1 MWRGHVGSEKVV
13 DPVTG
18 YAYPDEWVARC
29 ENQAALT
36 LAASGLG
43 VLTADGRVL
52 RRGFTTGTTA
62 AAAAKAAV
70 LSLRGPVEEVAL
82 VLPCGVRVTVP
93 ARGEGGRGEARKD
106 SGDYPSDVTAGLLFV
121 ATAEPA
127 PAGVEVVAGEGI
139 GRFVR
144 DTPRYRAGDPAISR
158 TAMVSIERAADEAK
172 EELGLAG
179 VRVFLSIP
187 DGAAV
192 ALQTL
197 NPRVGVEGGVS
208 VLGSTGLVEPWDDHL
223 SESAFERIR
232 NADRVVLTTG
242 RIGLRYSR
250 LLFPSHEAVL
260 VGVNLGRALAEVRGE
275 AVICGLPGL
284 ILKFIDPD
292 VLTGTGC
299 ATVEELTATRAWP
312 GVLERTFAR
321 SRQEHPGVRVV
332 VVDRAGTILGDS
344 GSNSSP

>member
-1 MWRGHVGSEKVV
+1 MWRGRVGSEERVV

-18 YAYPDEWVARC
+18 YAYPEEWVAKC
-29 ENQAALT
+29 EDAAARA
-36 LAASGLG
+36 LAVSGLG

-62 AAAAKAAV
+62 SAAAKAAV
-70 LSLRGPVEEVAL
+70 LSLREPVEEVAVL
-82 VLPCGVRVTVP
+82 LPCGIRVAVP

-121 ATAEPA
+121 ATAEPT

-144 DTPRYRAGDPAISR
+144 DTPRYHAGDPAVSL
-158 TAMVSIERAADEAK
+158 TAMASIERAVGEAR
-172 EELGLAG
+172 EEAGLSG
-179 VRVFLSIP
+179 VRVSLAIP

-192 ALQTL
+192 ARQTL

-223 SESAFERIR
+223 SEAAFERIR
-232 NADRVVLTTG
+232 GAERVVLTTG

-260 VGVNLGRALAEVRGE
+260 VGVNLGRALDEVRGE

-284 ILKFIDPD
+284 VLKFIDPD
-292 VLTGTGC
+292 VLQGTGC
-299 ATVEELTATRAWP
+299 ATVEDLTATPAWP
-312 GVLERTFAR
+312 DVLARAFAR
-321 SRQEHPGVRVV
+321 CRQEHPGVRVV
-332 VVDRAGTILGDS
+332 VVDRAGKVLGDS
-344 GSNSSP
+344 A

>member
-1 MWRGHVGSEKVV
+1 MWRGRVGSERVV

-18 YAYPDEWVARC
+18 YAYPDAWVTRC
-29 ENQAALT
+29 EDPAALER
-36 LAASGLG
+36 ARAGLG
-43 VLTADGRVL
+43 VLTADGKVL

-62 AAAAKAAV
+62 AAAVKAAV
-70 LSLRGPVEEVAL
+70 LSLRRPVEKVAL
-82 VLPCGVRVTVP
+82 TLPCGLRVTVP
-93 ARGEGGRGEARKD
+93 AHGEGGRGEARKD
-106 SGDYPSDVTAGLLFV
+106 SGDYPSDITAGLLFV
-121 ATAEPA
+121 ATARPA

-144 DTPRYRAGDPAISR
+144 DTPRYRAGDAAVSP
-158 TAMVSIERAADEAK
+158 TARASIERAADEAR
-172 EELGLAG
+172 EEVGRAG
-179 VRVFLSIP
+179 VCVCLSIP
-187 DGAAV
+187 EGAAV
-192 ALQTL
+192 AQKTL
-197 NPRVGVEGGVS
+197 NPRIGVEGGVS

-232 NADRVVLTTG
+232 GADRVVLTTG

-284 ILKFIDPD
+284 VLKFIDPD
-292 VLTGTGC
+292 VLQGTGC
-299 ATVEELTATRAWP
+299 ATVEDLTATPAWP
-312 GVLERTFAR
+312 GVLERAFAR

-332 VVDRAGTILGDS
+332 VVDRTGAILGDS
-344 GSNSSP
+344 I